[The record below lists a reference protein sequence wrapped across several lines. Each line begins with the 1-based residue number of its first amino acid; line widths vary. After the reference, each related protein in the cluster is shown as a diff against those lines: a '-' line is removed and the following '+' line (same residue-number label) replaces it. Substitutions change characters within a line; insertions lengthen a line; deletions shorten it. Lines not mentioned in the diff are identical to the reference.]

1 MFLVVMDVVFTSSI
15 ILGALT
21 LAAIKYTNRKN
32 DIQNTKILGTGAR
45 HKFVVSWKLIILCS
59 YNFSFSQCALP
70 LVGCREAIYHGTAP
84 VWLLPHTLSW
94 GNSKLG
100 NSFPHKILC
109 SFLCNFITVWS
120 VQYLIFSTLC
130 HQESPIITTTKTFT
144 EQVFFPKICD
154 VG

>member
-1 MFLVVMDVVFTSSI
+1 MFFRGYVCGFTSSI

-21 LAAIKYTNRKN
+21 LAEGEEWF
-32 DIQNTKILGTGAR
+32 ILKVMATGAN
-45 HKFVVSWKLIILCS
+45 HKIVACWKLIILCS
-59 YNFSFSQCALP
+59 YDFSFSQCALP

-100 NSFPHKILC
+100 NSFPHKMLC

-130 HQESPIITTTKTFT
+130 HQESPIITTTKTIT